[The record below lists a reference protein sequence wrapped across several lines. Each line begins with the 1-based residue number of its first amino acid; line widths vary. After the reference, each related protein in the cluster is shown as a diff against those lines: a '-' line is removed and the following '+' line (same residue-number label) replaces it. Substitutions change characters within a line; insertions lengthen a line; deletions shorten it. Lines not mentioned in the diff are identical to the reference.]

1 MTSLFLTR
9 SIPGLLD
16 ALRGGSL
23 TPASLA
29 CEVARVVALREPE
42 TLAWVDFDAE
52 PLLAAAAEHR
62 LGNKPLDGI
71 PFGAKDIFNTI
82 AFPTQM
88 GSPLWK
94 GFTPGNNARVV
105 DSLLH
110 AGALVAGKTVTA
122 EFAVHALNATLNPHD
137 PTRTPGT
144 SSSGS
149 AAAVA
154 AGMVPFAL
162 ASQTAGSIVRPAS
175 FCGVW
180 GMKPSFGMI
189 PRTGVLKTTDSLDT
203 VGFVAAHAE
212 SLRPLLDVMRVRGP
226 NYPFVYRNVDA
237 AGERPQPAGEPW
249 RIGIVKTSA
258 WATAT
263 DYARRALEDLV
274 ARIDRESGF
283 TVVPLAEPPELHAAD
298 EIHTT
303 IYVKSLSYYFR
314 HEAQH
319 AADVSPIM
327 RRMIAD
333 GDAISTDEFR
343 DALRRQESLAAKVD
357 TTLSSCDFA
366 LSLGT
371 SSAAPPRGVA
381 ELPDPSLLWTL
392 AHVPA
397 VAAPAFRAPGDM
409 PFAAQFVARRWGDY
423 RLLQGIE
430 ALVAADILPSG
441 STPVTRWA

>member
-1 MTSLFLTR
+1 VTSLFLAH
-9 SIPGLLD
+9 SIPGLLH
-16 ALRGGSL
+16 ALRDGSL
-23 TPASLA
+23 TPAALA

-42 TLAWVDFDAE
+42 TLAWVDFDAA
-52 PLLAAAAEHR
+52 PLLAAATEHR
-62 LGNKPLDGI
+62 GATRALDGI
-71 PFGAKDIFNTI
+71 PFGAKDIFNTV

-88 GSPLWK
+88 GSPIWK

-105 DSLLH
+105 HSLLH

-189 PRTGVLKTTDSLDT
+189 PRTGMLKTTDSLDT
-203 VGFVAAHAE
+203 VGVVAAHAE

-237 AGERPQPAGEPW
+237 AGEHPKPAREPW
-249 RIGIVKTSA
+249 RVGMVQTSA
-258 WATAT
+258 WATAA
-263 DYARRALEDLV
+263 DYARHAIDDLA
-274 ARIDRESGF
+274 ARIGRVPDV
-283 TVVPLAEPPELHAAD
+283 TVIPLDEPSELRAAH
-298 EIHTT
+298 EIHTI
-303 IYVKSLSYYFR
+303 IYAKSLSYYFR

-319 AADVSPIM
+319 VSDVSPIM
-327 RRMIAD
+327 RRMIEE
-333 GDAISTDEFR
+333 GDAISTGEFR
-343 DALRRQESLAAKVD
+343 AALRRQEELAAAVD
-357 TTLSSCDFA
+357 TMLSTCDFA

-371 SSAAPPRGVA
+371 SSAAPLRGVD

-397 VAAPAFRAPGDM
+397 VAAPVFRAPDGM
-409 PFAAQFVARRWGDY
+409 PFGAQFVARRWGDY

-430 ALVAADILPSG
+430 ALVGADVLPAG